1 MSLLSKYRPKMSTTI
16 LLWITMPLIIE
27 TVLFAA
33 LTREFSVLQDS
44 LVKEARYTDAHAQV
58 NLILNDAMTV
68 GGNMLYWKNV
78 HDPTHL
84 RAAQIS
90 FTHLRDHVEA
100 FKEASAGLDS
110 TQLREFVGL
119 INEVENA
126 FSLGEC
132 KELEDRPEI
141 GSMQMVMAIQSFAE
155 KIRNSATKL
164 MAEQMFERKSIR
176 EKQQGTREHIR
187 HLLDLSTAVN
197 LALAAIFAVSF
208 SLTVGRKLAK
218 LESTTAK
225 LSLGQPLDRPQR
237 GKDELARIDQTLYRM
252 ARDLEKVRR
261 QERAMIDNT
270 AEVIFSV
277 DKNMRVV
284 EVNHAIEKRFLID
297 EEDFR
302 GSMLQ
307 AFVHKDDQK
316 VLTTA
321 FEKAVESGRPQEIEL
336 RLKDGNG
343 EYRDVEMTAQWSEA
357 DSSLFVVSR
366 DVSARRQMERMK
378 MELTA
383 MMSHDI
389 RTPLSS
395 LLLTLELFNTGKCGD
410 LNERGTRLVKS
421 ARKSVDALMRL
432 INDFLDSQRYE
443 STGMTIV
450 PQSCSS
456 KVLVEDSI
464 GRVAQAAE
472 AKHIRLVTRIDDVE
486 LNVDGEQLARVI
498 VNLLHNAIKFSPNES
513 RIQIFAILLT
523 DQHERGPEMEFLV
536 SDGGPGIPVHMQ
548 DKIFQKFT
556 QVGTGSAGEKSG
568 SGLGLAICKSI
579 VEAHGGAIGVRS
591 LPGQGSTFWFRI
603 PVQAPAP
610 GFNGEITD
618 ARMNNIG
625 SMPAS

>member
-1 MSLLSKYRPKMSTTI
+1 MSIFRNFRLKLSTTI
-16 LLWITMPLIIE
+16 LLWITLPLVIE
-27 TVLFAA
+27 TMLFAA
-33 LTREFSVLQDS
+33 LTREFSVLQDG

-68 GGNMLYWKNV
+68 GGSLLYWKNV
-78 HDPTHL
+78 HDPNHL
-84 RAAQIS
+84 RIAKVA
-90 FTHLRDHVEA
+90 FMHLHQNVDE
-100 FKEASAGLDS
+100 FKEVSSGLDS

-132 KELEDRPEI
+132 KELEDRPEV
-141 GSMQMVMAIQSFAE
+141 GTMQMVMAIQNFAE
-155 KIRNSATKL
+155 RIRTSATKL
-164 MAEQMFERKSIR
+164 MAEQMFERKAIRAKQQETRQHIR
-176 EKQQGTREHIR
+176 E
-187 HLLDLSTAVN
+187 LLDLSTAVN
-197 LALAAIFAVSF
+197 LALAAVFAVSF

-218 LESTTAK
+218 LETTTSN
-225 LSLGQPLDRPQR
+225 LSMGKPLDKPQK

-252 ARDLEKVRR
+252 ARDLAKVRR

-277 DKNMRVV
+277 DKNLRVV
-284 EVNHAIEKRFLID
+284 EVNSAIDKRFLID

-316 VLTTA
+316 TLSAA
-321 FEKAVESGRPQEIEL
+321 FEKAVNSGRPQEFEV

-343 EYRDVEMTAQWSEA
+343 EYRDVEMTAQWSES
-357 DSSLFVVSR
+357 DQSLFVVSR

-383 MMSHDI
+383 MVSHDI

-395 LLLTLELFNTGKCGD
+395 LLLTLELFKTGKCGE
-410 LNERGTRLVKS
+410 LNERGSRLIGS
-421 ARKSVDALMRL
+421 AQKSVDALMRL
-432 INDFLDSQRYE
+432 INDFLDSQKYE
-443 STGMTIV
+443 SSGITLV
-450 PQSCSS
+450 PEHCSS
-456 KVLVEDSI
+456 KELVDDSI
-464 GRVAQAAE
+464 SRVAQAAE
-472 AKHIRLVTRIDDVE
+472 AKQIKLVTRIDDVE
-486 LNVDGEQLARVI
+486 LKVDGEQLARVI

-513 RIQIFAILLT
+513 RIQVFAILLT
-523 DQHERGPEMEFLV
+523 EQVERGPEMEFLV
-536 SDGGPGIPVHMQ
+536 SDGGPGIPPHMQ

-556 QVGTGSAGEKSG
+556 QVGTGSAGERSG

-603 PVQAPAP
+603 PLQVDTQF
-610 GFNGEITD
+610 G
-618 ARMNNIG
+618 ARPLN
-625 SMPAS
+625 SMVDKIQP